1 MNKKNKED
9 LLDYL
14 SLSLVVS
21 FFILH
26 NIIIVLVGIVLA
38 IYKINESKIVKNIA
52 TIYNKTINKN
62 TNNVSIVN
70 EQTANKKLDDES
82 LLSLVE
88 VIEESGIIPSI
99 NKIDNGNAA

>member
-38 IYKINESKIVKNIA
+38 IYKINESKIEKHIVP
-52 TIYNKTINKN
+52 IYNKTN
-62 TNNVSIVN
+62 TKNVSIVN
-70 EQTANKKLDDES
+70 ELTANKKLDDES